1 MHVRNLT
8 IAVACWLLAAPLV
21 RAQQPVALELGKPVK
36 AELAGGQTHRYTV
49 TAQKGQYFRVNAQGL
64 GFPAVVRI
72 FAPDR
77 VASQIEMAWQAA
89 PTATNT
95 IVWVAKASGE
105 HRIEIA
111 ASNSNAAPASY
122 EVMLAKLREAL
133 PADLKLVETQSLNQ
147 IPVGGPKV
155 STRSIPHWIRRYPM
169 IGITVFIIG
178 QSILYAIRRRRMGA
192 LLWSST
198 PTSTFAGTGLAIFF
212 ALMAVVHWADSF
224 AYDAGDSQLRL
235 WDAAD
240 GTMCFVL
247 GAYSVV
253 SRKMHLFENGIGI
266 CGGIYTW
273 DRLDG
278 WGIKESDFN
287 LYRKS
292 WMGSRWNTRVKSTPE
307 LEVLLNKY
315 LPGKQRD
322 G

>member
-1 MHVRNLT
+1 
-8 IAVACWLLAAPLV
+8 
-21 RAQQPVALELGKPVK
+21 
-36 AELAGGQTHRYTV
+36 
-49 TAQKGQYFRVNAQGL
+49 
-64 GFPAVVRI
+64 
-72 FAPDR
+72 
-77 VASQIEMAWQAA
+77 
-89 PTATNT
+89 
-95 IVWVAKASGE
+95 
-105 HRIEIA
+105 
-111 ASNSNAAPASY
+111 
-122 EVMLAKLREAL
+122 
-133 PADLKLVETQSLNQ
+133 
-147 IPVGGPKV
+147 
-155 STRSIPHWIRRYPM
+155 M
-169 IGITVFIIG
+169 IGITVFTIG

-278 WGIKESDFN
+278 WGIKESGFN

-292 WMGSRWNTRVKSTPE
+292 WMGSKSNARVKSTPE
-307 LEVLLNKY
+307 LEALLNRY